1 MGGMHSKLNS
11 FDPTLTAT
19 VVMNSD
25 MKGKLKRVT
34 WTLPELKM
42 THEVAAKTIATP
54 DKVQLIATR
63 RFNTSSSGAP
73 LGMGLYILALP
84 SIRPAK
90 KASIDT
96 LSMRVSVG
104 KVVRLVARHTH
115 TSHLGWLD
123 ALRCDAKRYRSRHL
137 ERHRRNVTRAC

>member
-1 MGGMHSKLNS
+1 MLVPKKALQMGGMHSKLNS

-54 DKVQLIATR
+54 TVQLIATR

-73 LGMGLYILALP
+73 LGMGLYILAQV
-84 SIRPAK
+84 IRPAK

-96 LSMRVSVG
+96 LSMRVSALDRHSTLQDVCPPY
-104 KVVRLVARHTH
+104 VRLVDRHTH
-115 TSHLGWLD
+115 IAVWGATGGWL
-123 ALRCDAKRYRSRHL
+123 AAHI
-137 ERHRRNVTRAC
+137 